1 MVQIQILPRKFEQN
15 LARSMPP
22 AARKIIHRIARDFN
36 RRLSQEN
43 LEKRVEYAH
52 AAMYMQL
59 YQRFGTHTS
68 EFADYAHDALDSL
81 LAGQPI
87 GRFGRS
93 APTTSS

>member
-22 AARKIIHRIARDFN
+22 AARKIVHRIARDFDH
-36 RRLSQEN
+36 RFPQGN

-59 YQRFGTHTS
+59 YQRFGTHAS
-68 EFADYAHDALDSL
+68 DFADYAHDALDSL
-81 LAGQPI
+81 LAGQPM
-87 GRFGRS
+87 GRFSRS
-93 APTTSS
+93 VSPVS

>member
-22 AARKIIHRIARDFN
+22 AARKIVHRIARDFN
-36 RRLSQEN
+36 RRFPQGN

-81 LAGQPI
+81 LAGQPV
-87 GRFGRS
+87 GRFSRS
-93 APTTSS
+93 ALPAS